1 MIQHMKYAV
10 EDFLTVLS
18 ENLPEIT
25 QFCLKVV
32 LAIIAYYAGT
42 KIIKTLLKVLR
53 VSLQKANVDK
63 GVIQFGESFAKFFL
77 YALLIFSLA
86 VSFGVQESSVAALL
100 ASAGVT
106 VGLALQGGLSNMAG
120 GVMLLLFKPFQVGDY
135 IIQNENNG
143 TEGTVSKIEICY
155 TTLLS
160 LDNKKIIIPNGILSN
175 STLTNVTSQ
184 AQRKL
189 EIKVQISYDADI
201 RKVKKILKQ
210 ILEEDP
216 DTSTDKD
223 MVVFVHELADSAVV
237 MGFRVWVP
245 TEEYYP
251 VKWRLNQKIKEK
263 FDEEGINI
271 PYNQLDVNIR
281 NIKMD
286 HIK

>member
-1 MIQHMKYAV
+1 
-10 EDFLTVLS
+10 
-18 ENLPEIT
+18 
-25 QFCLKVV
+25 
-32 LAIIAYYAGT
+32 
-42 KIIKTLLKVLR
+42 
-53 VSLQKANVDK
+53 
-63 GVIQFGESFAKFFL
+63 
-77 YALLIFSLA
+77 
-86 VSFGVQESSVAALL
+86 
-100 ASAGVT
+100 
-106 VGLALQGGLSNMAG
+106 
-120 GVMLLLFKPFQVGDY
+120 MLLLFKPFQVGDY